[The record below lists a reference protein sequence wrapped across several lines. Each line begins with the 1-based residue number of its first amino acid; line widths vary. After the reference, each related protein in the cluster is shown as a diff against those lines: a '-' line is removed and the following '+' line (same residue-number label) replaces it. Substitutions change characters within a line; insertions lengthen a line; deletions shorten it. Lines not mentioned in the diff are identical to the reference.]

1 VQKLKIIIIY
11 DAAEDQ
17 AKADAQAEG
26 KTLQLVYEQVQQ
38 ALIERG
44 HMVELLPATTDIREM
59 IKRLH
64 KLDSDIVF
72 NLCESLA
79 GNNQHEQNIAAL
91 LELLNV
97 NFTGS
102 GSIGL
107 ALTQDKELSKKLLA
121 FHSIR
126 YPKYSVIDQGMVEW
140 SDDLSFPVLL
150 KPVDQDASF
159 GIDDKAIVHNIK
171 ELMERISFI
180 HTEFNSAALIEEYI
194 EGREIYVGVLG
205 NKRPEALPIIEWDF
219 SRIPDGKPRIAS
231 TEAKWDEN
239 SEAYKDTEEVFP
251 RDIPEPIYNEIQ
263 EAAVTAFK
271 LLKLRDYARIDMR
284 LKKTEKEG
292 RESWDFYIIEVNG
305 NPHLDRESELPLAA
319 EEHGLDYV
327 ALIERIVELALE
339 RSHTS

>member
-1 VQKLKIIIIY
+1 VQKLKITIIY
-11 DAAEDQ
+11 DAVEDQ
-17 AKADAQAEG
+17 EKADAEAEG
-26 KTLQLVYEQVQQ
+26 KRLNLVYEQVQQ
-38 ALIERG
+38 ALVGRG
-44 HMVELLPATTDIREM
+44 HLVELLPATTDLREM
-59 IKRLH
+59 IGSLH
-64 KLDSDIVF
+64 ELDSDIVF

-91 LELLNV
+91 LELLNLK
-97 NFTGS
+97 FTGS

-126 YPKYSVIDQGMVEW
+126 YPKYSVIDEGRVEW
-140 SDDLSFPVLL
+140 SDDLAFPVLL

-180 HTEFNSAALIEEYI
+180 HTEFSSPALIEEYI
-194 EGREIYVGVLG
+194 EGREIYIGVLG
-205 NKRPEALPIIEWDF
+205 NKKPEALPIIEWDF
-219 SRIPDGKPRIAS
+219 SKVPDGKPRIAS

-239 SEAYKDTEEVFP
+239 SEAYKDSFEVFP
-251 RDIPEPIYNEIQ
+251 KDIPEYVYQEIQ
-263 EAAVTAFK
+263 EAAVTVFR

-284 LKKTEKEG
+284 LKKTEKDGKEAW
-292 RESWDFYIIEVNG
+292 EFYIIEVNG
-305 NPHLDRESELPLAA
+305 NPHLDKESELPLAA

-327 ALIERIVELALE
+327 GLIEKIVELALE
-339 RSHTS
+339 RSHAS